1 MASSTVPTI
10 ERRPIGGRSYG
21 FSAIALDLA
30 AVPVASAHDRGVA
43 VAELLRARAVGVTT
57 FDLVNARDPPVLE
70 RLLAEAFPSDD
81 PDLVTILGVRGF
93 GRGPASR
100 SAPERPPVTGESAS
114 AALRTSLAE
123 SLERLGRNRRVV
135 VDWRPRRGSLPS
147 EAVVPDLLRL
157 RDEGVILDV
166 AVGNDPSLP
175 GSTATAEGDIAL
187 ASVVLSLLE
196 TDALGPAEQAN
207 PPPPYWIARDVFA
220 EGRLDGSAVR
230 GFAARPGPGAGPH
243 GIRDLQEAFEPV
255 LRLGFLTETRRRTMA
270 QAALR
275 FVLGWPWVVTA
286 SVPMPPPERFEEIL
300 GYAASPPLERVE
312 LARVLTNRPTPLVAR
327 RTGEGAD

>member
-1 MASSTVPTI
+1 MASNTVPTI
-10 ERRPIGGRSYG
+10 ERRLVGGRSYG
-21 FSAIALDLA
+21 FSALSLDLA
-30 AVPVASAHDRGVA
+30 PVPVASAHDRGVA
-43 VAELLRARAVGVTT
+43 VAQLHRARAVGVTT

-70 RLLAEAFPSDD
+70 RLLSEAFPSDD
-81 PDLVTILGVRGF
+81 PGLVTILGVLGS

-100 SAPERPPVTGESAS
+100 SAPERPPVTRESAF
-114 AALRTSLAE
+114 AALRTSLVE

-166 AVGNDPSLP
+166 AVGIDPSLP
-175 GSTATAEGDIAL
+175 GSTAGAEDASGL
-187 ASVVLSLLE
+187 ASVVLSLLD
-196 TDALGPAEQAN
+196 TDALGGAKQTVA
-207 PPPPYWIARDVFA
+207 PPPYWIARDVFA
-220 EGRLDGSAVR
+220 GGRLDGSALQ

-255 LRLGFLTETRRRTMA
+255 LRFGFLTEKRRRTMA

-286 SVPMPPPERFEEIL
+286 SVPMPSPERFEEIL
-300 GYAASPPLERVE
+300 GYAASPPLERAE
-312 LARVLTNRPTPLVAR
+312 LARVLNNRPAPPVAR
-327 RTGEGAD
+327 RSREGAD